1 MTEEEKAKIHGPG
14 KEFESLF
21 HKATNYLE
29 TNIELYKLKAINK
42 SADIVSSIIK
52 KLLIALVFFIF
63 FILINIGIA
72 YLIGN
77 LTGYTYLGFFI
88 LAALYLIIGL
98 ILKANGNKWIK
109 VPTTSM
115 IIKSIT
121 K

>member
-63 FILINIGIA
+63 FKYQVIITTHYILHF
-72 YLIGN
+72 LDFN
-77 LTGYTYLGFFI
+77 LDFLDHTI
-88 LAALYLIIGL
+88 
-98 ILKANGNKWIK
+98 
-109 VPTTSM
+109 
-115 IIKSIT
+115 
-121 K
+121 